1 MTPQVKLIV
10 TNDQSRHK
18 TYSYFEQSECT
29 VGRGADCDIQLP
41 VTEEQD
47 VSRHHCLFE
56 IEPPRLWIQDLDS
69 KNGTY
74 VNNLRITSSPDQ
86 DMYELRDG
94 DEVRVGQY
102 LIEVKVEGTEIID
115 ELRYSSFANIAWAP

>member
-10 TNDQSRHK
+10 TKDKSSDK
-18 TYSYFEQSECT
+18 TYSFSEPAEYT
-29 VGRGADCDIQLP
+29 VGRSTDCDIQLP

-74 VNNLRITSSPDQ
+74 VNDLRITNSPDQ
-86 DMYELRDG
+86 NMYELRDG
-94 DEVRVGQY
+94 DEVRVGHY
-102 LIEVKVEGTEIID
+102 VIEVLVEGTEVLD
-115 ELRYSSFANIAWAP
+115 DLKYSSFANIAWAP